1 MRPSFRQALAAEQP
15 LMLFGAYDALSA
27 RLIARAGCPACFIS
41 GFSVVGSRFGVP
53 DLGLRAFGDISGV
66 VHDILQVIDLPVLV
80 DADDGYGDVKNV
92 VHTVQSY
99 ERMGVGAIMIEDQ
112 TWPKRC
118 GHMAGKNVIPIEEA
132 EAKIRAAVAERGNPD
147 TFILARTDARSVHG
161 LDEALRRAER
171 YLKAGADGLFIE
183 APDSVDEMSVI
194 ARSFDV
200 PQLVNPLEGGRSPI
214 LSPAEYGE
222 LGFRMIGYGIT
233 LLLRAAEAM
242 QIAIEDIRA
251 RRRERFDTGVTLDAF
266 KEVVGFAEWA
276 RIEETYRVR
285 RGT

>member
-1 MRPSFRQALAAEQP
+1 LI
-15 LMLFGAYDALSA
+15 LFGAYDALSA
-27 RLIARAGCPACFIS
+27 RLIAKAGCPACFIS

-53 DLGLRAFGDISGV
+53 DLGLRAFGDISGAV
-66 VHDILQVIDLPVLV
+66 RDILQAIDLPVLV

-99 ERMGVGAIMIEDQ
+99 ERMGVCAIMIEDQ
-112 TWPKRC
+112 TWPKRY
-118 GHMAGKNVIPIEEA
+118 GRMAGKNVMPIEEA
-132 EAKIRAAVAERGNPD
+132 EAKIRAAAGERQNPD
-147 TFILARTDARSVHG
+147 PFILARTDARSVHG

-171 YLKAGADGLFIE
+171 YLKAGADGLFVE
-183 APDSVDEMSVI
+183 APDSVDEMAII

-233 LLLRAAEAM
+233 LLLQAAKAM
-242 QIAIEDIRA
+242 QIAIADIRT
-251 RRRERFDTGVTLDAF
+251 RRSERIDTGVSLDGF
-266 KEVVGFAEWA
+266 KDVVGFTEWA
-276 RIEETYRVR
+276 RIEETYGPR
-285 RGT
+285 RP

>member
-200 PQLVNPLEGGRSPI
+200 PQLVNPLEGGRSPM

-222 LGFRMIGYGIT
+222 LGFQMIGCGIT
-233 LLLRAAEAM
+233 LLLRAAKAM
-242 QIAIEDIRA
+242 QIAIEDIRTH
-251 RRRERFDTGVTLDAF
+251 RFERLDTGVSLDEF
-266 KEVVGFAEWA
+266 KDVVGFAEWA

-285 RGT
+285 RRP